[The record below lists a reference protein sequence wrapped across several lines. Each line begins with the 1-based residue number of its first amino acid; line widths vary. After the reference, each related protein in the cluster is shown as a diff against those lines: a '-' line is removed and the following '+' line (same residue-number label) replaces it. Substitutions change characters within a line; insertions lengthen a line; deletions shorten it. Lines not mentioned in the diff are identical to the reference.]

1 MQITGSLV
9 SSVHLIV
16 LSMKA
21 SDEKENAILDRALNY
36 LALLPNY
43 VTL

>member
-9 SSVHLIV
+9 SPVHLIV
-16 LSMKA
+16 LTMKA
-21 SDEKENAILDRALNY
+21 SDEKGNVILDRALNY
-36 LALLPNY
+36 FVLLPNY